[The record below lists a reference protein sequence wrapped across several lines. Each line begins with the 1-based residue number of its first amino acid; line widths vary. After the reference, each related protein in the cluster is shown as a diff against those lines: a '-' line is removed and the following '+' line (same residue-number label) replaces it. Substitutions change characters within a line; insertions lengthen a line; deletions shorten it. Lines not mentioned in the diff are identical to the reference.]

1 MANTKHTTIYDVAE
15 QAGVSIQTVSRVL
28 NNRPDVSVETRQH
41 ILDIIDQMGYQPF
54 SNARGLAS
62 KRTYTLGLVAADFS
76 DFWFSQ
82 VVTGAEKE
90 AHEHGYYFM
99 LGSSSCNPEDE
110 PKFIRLLNERHVD
123 GILFIRASCAD
134 ESEHL
139 TRLKESGIPVVT
151 TGNYLPESGLAMV
164 DVDNIGG
171 GRKATEYL
179 LGLGHTR
186 IAMLSGPPDWRSACD
201 RTEGYLQALRTTGM
215 PANPDLIIEGTWL
228 HKSGYLGMKRLLEN
242 KTPFTAVFAQN
253 DRIARGAISALHEA
267 GRRVPEDVS
276 IIGYDDIPEAEFSD
290 PPLTT
295 IRQPM
300 AEIGRAA
307 TRLLVQIIED
317 GEATPNQILFD
328 TELIVRSSCSRF
340 AQ

>member
-28 NNRPDVSVETRQH
+28 NSRPDVSVETRQR
-41 ILDIIDQMGYQPF
+41 IQDIIDQMGYQPF

-82 VVTGAEKE
+82 VVTGAEKV
-90 AHEHGYYFM
+90 AHEHGYFFM

-110 PKFIRLLNERHVD
+110 PKFIRLLTERHVD

-139 TRLKESGIPVVT
+139 NRLKESGIPVVT

-186 IAMLSGPPDWRSACD
+186 IAMLTGPSDWRSACD
-201 RTEGYLQALRTTGM
+201 RTEGYLQALQTIGV
-215 PANPDLIIEGTWL
+215 PANPDLIKEGTWL
-228 HKSGYLGMKRLLEN
+228 HKSGYLGMKALLEH
-242 KTPFTAVFAQN
+242 KIPFTAVFAQN
-253 DRIARGAISALHEA
+253 DRIARGAISALHET
-267 GRRVPEDVS
+267 GRRIPEDVS

-300 AEIGRAA
+300 EEIGRAA

-317 GEATPNQILFD
+317 QEATPNQILFD
-328 TELIVRSSCSRF
+328 TELIVRSSCSRLE
-340 AQ
+340 Q